1 MSNAIPRWT
10 PEMLEDYR
18 KRIAAKTGERRENAV
33 VHARTRARTALE
45 TPATP
50 SPALVPYEPSESV
63 AVPLRPSTG
72 KMTQTEER
80 YNRDVLSGRG
90 RFEAVTLRLPGG
102 GRYTPDFMT
111 IDDGRVTFHEVKG
124 SYRLG
129 SQGRA
134 FTAFHD
140 AAAYYPVWRFVWAH
154 WNGKAWERKTV

>member
-1 MSNAIPRWT
+1 MSYVPRWT
-10 PEMLEDYR
+10 PEMLDEYKR
-18 KRIAAKTGERRENAV
+18 KLARKPKPTAKAPQNP
-33 VHARTRARTALE
+33 ARTPAHA
-45 TPATP
+45 PAT
-50 SPALVPYEPSESV
+50 SAPALVPYEPSESV
-63 AVPLRPSTG
+63 SVPLRPATG

-80 YNRDVLSGRG
+80 YNRDVLGGKG

-140 AAAYYPVWRFVWAH
+140 AAAYYPIWRFVWAY